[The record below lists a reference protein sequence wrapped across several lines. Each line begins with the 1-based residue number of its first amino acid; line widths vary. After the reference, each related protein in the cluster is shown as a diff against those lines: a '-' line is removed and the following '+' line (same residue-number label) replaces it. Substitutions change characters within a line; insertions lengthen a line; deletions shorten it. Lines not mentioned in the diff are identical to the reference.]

1 MIEQKNGRRAHDS
14 LLKVE
19 NLVILTAV
27 EHLVNGSTPPSLR
40 MRESYSVPHGIID
53 GLIDP
58 EELVRLREAQR
69 FIPAQD
75 VSEHFLGPDGARLRT
90 VILRLPDIDPVSCEA
105 EGFPTLHGLFIA
117 DDEEGRFGRLV
128 TDPRKLRSLGLRSE
142 AVQSYLADK
151 IATWVN
157 GNHSPE

>member
-69 FIPAQD
+69 FI
-75 VSEHFLGPDGARLRT
+75 GPDGARLRT